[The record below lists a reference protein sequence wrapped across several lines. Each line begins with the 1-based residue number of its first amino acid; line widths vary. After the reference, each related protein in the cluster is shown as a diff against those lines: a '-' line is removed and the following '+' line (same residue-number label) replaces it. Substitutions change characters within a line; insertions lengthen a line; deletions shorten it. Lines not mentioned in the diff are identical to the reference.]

1 MSLLWGRKNNPKGK
15 IVLIPG
21 DVDWLAKAKGCLSF
35 AFVHKHIHIHKD
47 TCCRPTVWIRLHCW
61 GQRQKASQQKTPTG
75 RQASEGRGM
84 ATWVQRERERYVT
97 KIGHIFGIFN
107 IRENCELNLKWLKAN
122 FCHAKLHSFA
132 QCDLALKV
140 RSKLFCELRSRLAVS
155 WVPPT
160 FFSVQHSMP
169 LQANSSTFLAMRKLQ

>member
-1 MSLLWGRKNNPKGK
+1 MRSTVQISHQKSYPLQVAIGAIRLNRSSLRVKCLMSLLWGRKNNPKGK

-84 ATWVQRERERYVT
+84 ATWVQRERERERYVT

-122 FCHAKLHSFA
+122 FCHAKLQSFA
-132 QCDLALKV
+132 QAL
-140 RSKLFCELRSRLAVS
+140 
-155 WVPPT
+155 
-160 FFSVQHSMP
+160 
-169 LQANSSTFLAMRKLQ
+169 